1 MIKYFFYFIVFIS
14 IVGCNGCSRSGKYRS
29 RNTNETIR
37 SKQFDDDKNDEDNN
51 DSQFENRNNK
61 HLKKTSIEKIGFG
74 SNEIRMVKES
84 GIYKIPIV
92 VNGVTMFTIFDTGAS
107 LISIS
112 NTEALF
118 LYKQGTLTE
127 SDFEGSINFQDATG
141 KISTGTIINLKEV
154 QIGNVILKNVKAS
167 VVDNNN
173 APILLGQSAL
183 SKFGKI
189 SIDYE
194 KGILIFEK

>member
-1 MIKYFFYFIVFIS
+1 MIKYFLYFIVFIS

-37 SKQFDDDKNDEDNN
+37 SKQLNDDKNDEDNY
-51 DSQFENRNNK
+51 DPKLENNNNK
-61 HLKKTSIEKIGFG
+61 QFKKTTIEKIGFG
-74 SNEIRMVKES
+74 SNEIRMIKES
-84 GIYKIPIV
+84 GIYKIPII

-141 KISTGTIINLKEV
+141 SISTGTIINLKEV
-154 QIGNVILKNVKAS
+154 QIGNIILKNVKAS

>member
-1 MIKYFFYFIVFIS
+1 MIKYFLYLIVIIS
-14 IVGCNGCSRSGKYRS
+14 ITSCNGCSRSGKFRS
-29 RNTNETIR
+29 G
-37 SKQFDDDKNDEDNN
+37 NN
-51 DSQFENRNNK
+51 SQSNRNYHDTNK
-61 HLKKTSIEKIGFG
+61 DNDNSEREHEDHYQTKETTIEKNGFG
-74 SNEIRMVKES
+74 TNEIRMNKEN

-92 VNGVTMFTIFDTGAS
+92 VNGVKMVTIFDTGAS

-112 NTEALF
+112 NTEASF

-127 SDFEGSINFQDATG
+127 SDFEGSIKFQDATG
-141 KISTGTIINLKEV
+141 NISTGAIINLKEV
-154 QIGNVILKNVKAS
+154 QIGNILLKNVKAS

>member
-1 MIKYFFYFIVFIS
+1 MKLNLYILIIPILFES
-14 IVGCNGCSRSGKYRS
+14 CSGCSRSGKIKSGFSNHDRVDNRDNDREES
-29 RNTNETIR
+29 NEHTNNRTFPET
-37 SKQFDDDKNDEDNN
+37 
-51 DSQFENRNNK
+51 
-61 HLKKTSIEKIGFG
+61 TIEKNSNGT
-74 SNEIRMVKES
+74 NEIRMNKEN
-84 GIYKIPIV
+84 GVYKIPIV

-154 QIGNVILKNVKAS
+154 QIGNILLKNVKAS